1 MRYIT
6 PRKAAQGLGSARSGT
21 HHHWQM
27 TVSSYALIILTPLF
41 LIAVGAGIGLPREEL
56 MAHFGRPFPG
66 VITALFIIV
75 GMVHFIKGTRIML
88 DDYLYGNVNKLA
100 IVALEHLRVGRHR
113 RRRLRAGEDGLHH
126 PRDLRTT
133 WLPTKRIRMITMSSW
148 WAPAAR
154 AFAPRSAWP
163 NRACA
168 RPA

>member
-56 MAHFGRPFPG
+56 MVHFGRPFPG

-100 IVALEHLRVGRHR
+100 IVAANIFGWGVIAAAVFAL
-113 RRRLRAGEDGLHH
+113 AKMAF
-126 PRDLRTT
+126 TT
-133 WLPTKRIRMITMSSW
+133 
-148 WAPAAR
+148 PAI
-154 AFAPRSAWP
+154 
-163 NRACA
+163 
-168 RPA
+168 